1 MTHKEVMERIKK
13 DRVNELLDQDNLVVT
28 FDRMA
33 KTKKCLDNK
42 F

>member
-1 MTHKEVMERIKK
+1 MEKIENDRI
-13 DRVNELLDQDNLVVT
+13 NELLDQDNLVVT
-28 FDRMA
+28 FDKMS